1 MTAARHS
8 RANTV
13 LRGAIIGFGA
23 VAEHG
28 HTPAY
33 ARSTEIEIVA
43 IVDPTNER
51 RDAARHCFPGAAT
64 FATIAQLPDAIDFVD
79 ICTPPSR
86 HGEVMLGALG
96 RGWNVLCEKPLVLDL
111 GELEEVRNAA
121 AVAERT
127 VVPVHNWKYA
137 PIIRRT
143 TEALR
148 SDAVGRLHKI
158 EIDTLRI
165 EDCAAAD
172 PNNPNWRRDPTL
184 AGGGILMDHGWHA
197 IYLARH
203 WFGEDPGEIA
213 VELHRSAIG
222 IEDEA
227 KLTLHFASGRAQI
240 FLTWRAEV
248 RGNAMRLVGDR
259 GAITIDDDLLKIG
272 SEEIRFESA
281 LSAGS
286 HHADWFAAMLPD
298 VIESFGSPAKARAQF
313 EEAAVCL
320 STIRRAYQIAGRA

>member
-1 MTAARHS
+1 
-8 RANTV
+8 V

-28 HTPAY
+28 HSPAY
-33 ARSTEIEIVA
+33 ARSMDIEIVA
-43 IVDPTNER
+43 IVDPTAER
-51 RDAARHCFPGAAT
+51 REIARRCFPRAAT
-64 FATIAQLPDAIDFVD
+64 LATIDELPDRIDFVD
-79 ICTPPSR
+79 VCTPPSR
-86 HGEVMLGALG
+86 HGEMIRAALG

-111 GELEEVRNAA
+111 DELEHIRNLAHESNLA
-121 AVAERT
+121 

-137 PIIRRT
+137 PIVRRA

-148 SDAVGRLHKI
+148 SDNVGTLREI
-158 EIDTLRI
+158 EIETLRI

-172 PNNPNWRRDPTL
+172 PNNPNWRRDPAL

-197 IYLARH
+197 IYLACH
-203 WFGEDPGEIA
+203 WFSEDPAAIE
-213 VELHRSAIG
+213 VDLHRSEIG

-227 KLTLHFASGRAQI
+227 KLTLHFPSGNARI
-240 FLTWRAEV
+240 FLTWRAEA
-248 RGNAMRLVGDR
+248 RRNTMRLIGER
-259 GAITIDDDLLKIG
+259 GAIAIEDDLLKIG

-286 HHADWFAAMLPD
+286 HHPDWFAAMLPD
-298 VIESFGSPAKARAQF
+298 VIQSFRSPANAPAEF

-320 STIRRAYQIAGRA
+320 STIRRAYQLAGGTE

>member
-1 MTAARHS
+1 
-8 RANTV
+8 V

-33 ARSTEIEIVA
+33 ERSTEIEIVA
-43 IVDPTNER
+43 VVDPTAER
-51 RDAARHCFPGAAT
+51 REAARRCFPGAAML
-64 FATIAQLPDAIDFVD
+64 ATSAQLPDAIDFAD

-86 HGEVMLGALG
+86 HGEVMLGALS

-111 GELEEVRNAA
+111 AELDKVRSLAA
-121 AVAERT
+121 KSERA

-137 PIIRRT
+137 PIIRQA

-148 SDAVGRLHKI
+148 ADAVGALREI
-158 EIDTLRI
+158 EIETLRI

-172 PNNPNWRRDPTL
+172 PNNPNWRRDPAL

-203 WFGEDPGEIA
+203 WFGEDPAEIK

-227 KLTLHFASGRAQI
+227 KLTLHFASESAQI

-248 RGNAMRLVGDR
+248 RRNTMRLIGDR
-259 GAITIDDDLLKIG
+259 GTIAIDDDLLKIG

-286 HHADWFAAMLPD
+286 HHPDWFAAMLPD
-298 VIESFGSPAKARAQF
+298 VIDCFRSPGKARAQF

-320 STIRRAYQIAGRA
+320 STIRRAYQIAGGT

>member
-1 MTAARHS
+1 
-8 RANTV
+8 V

-43 IVDPTNER
+43 VVDPTEER
-51 RDAARHCFPGAAT
+51 RNAARLCFPGAT
-64 FATIAQLPDAIDFVD
+64 TVATIAQLPDAIDFVD

-86 HGEVMLGALG
+86 HGKLMLGALA

-111 GELEEVRNAA
+111 AELEQVRSVAA
-121 AVAERT
+121 ETERA

-137 PIIRRT
+137 PIIRRAT
-143 TEALR
+143 DALR
-148 SDAVGRLHKI
+148 SDAVGTLREI

-172 PNNPNWRRDPTL
+172 PNNPNWRRDPAL

-203 WFGEDPGEIA
+203 WFGEDPAAIE
-213 VELHRSAIG
+213 VELHRTAIG

-227 KLTLHFASGRAQI
+227 ELTLHFPTGCARI
-240 FLTWRAEV
+240 FLTWRAET
-248 RGNAMRLVGDR
+248 RRNTIRLKGDR
-259 GAITIDDDLLKIG
+259 GTIAIEDDVLKIG
-272 SEEIRFESA
+272 AQVTPFQSA

-298 VIESFGSPAKARAQF
+298 VIDSFRSPANAWAEF
-313 EEAAVCL
+313 EEAAICL
-320 STIRRAYQIAGRA
+320 STIRRAYEIAGGT